1 MIPPVYDPSRNPY
14 PPPPRSPSFAS
25 WAGWITAAL
34 AVLALAWVWQNS
46 RRPAPEPVPQAE
58 VPPPAESH
66 PQAPAP
72 APAPVVVSLE
82 DTVRRSLPAVVLI
95 ETGNGKGSGFFV
107 EPGRLLTNEHV
118 VSGSYSV
125 TLRYADGESGSATVA
140 AYSKD
145 FDLAVLKVAK
155 PRAEQ
160 AVIPL
165 GSIGKLSTGQE
176 VITIGS
182 PLGLLQNS
190 VTRGI
195 ISGVRKL
202 EAVTVIQTDA
212 AMNPG
217 NSGGPLLD
225 RNGEA
230 LGINSFIHRG
240 SQGLNFAIAID
251 HARPLLEGRQPAE
264 ADTAPFLQKTNTVPL
279 DPRPTETDLRREDGT
294 RRYEATLAAIAQHA
308 EWLDR
313 YWTRFKEV
321 GYEGRIV
328 GTFDR
333 EWYALYENGALPG
346 KVLTGY
352 ENTFSELRRHAD
364 EIRTQ
369 VITTEEA
376 ARKADVYPGI
386 RRELRR
392 KYRLEYAGWDK

>member
-1 MIPPVYDPSRNPY
+1 MIPPVYDPSKNPY
-14 PPPPRSPSFAS
+14 PLPPQPPSFAS
-25 WAGWITAAL
+25 WAGWITAGM

-46 RRPAPEPVPQAE
+46 RRQVPAPAAQVLVQIP
-58 VPPPAESH
+58 PPPANL
-66 PQAPAP
+66 PAV
-72 APAPVVVSLE
+72 APAPVAPSLE
-82 DTVRRSLPAVVLI
+82 EIVRRSLPAVVLI
-95 ETGNGKGSGFFV
+95 ETGSGKGSGFFV
-107 EPGRLLTNEHV
+107 KPALLLTNEHV

-125 TLRYADGESGSATVA
+125 TIRYSNGDSSSATVA
-140 AYSKD
+140 GYSKD
-145 FDLAVLKVAK
+145 FDLAVLKVAN
-155 PRAEQ
+155 PRANQ

-165 GSIGKLSTGQE
+165 GSIEKMSTGQE

-195 ISGVRKL
+195 VSGLRKID
-202 EAVTVIQTDA
+202 AVTVIQTDA

-225 RNGEA
+225 RNGA
-230 LGINSFIHRG
+230 VLGINSFIHRG

-264 ADTAPFLQKTNTVPL
+264 ADTAAFIQKTNVVPL
-279 DPRPTETDLRREDGT
+279 DPRPTETDVQRDEGMKL
-294 RRYEATLAAIAQHA
+294 YEARLAAIAQHA
-308 EWLDR
+308 SWLDS
-313 YWTRFKEV
+313 YWARFKEA

-333 EWYALYENGALPG
+333 EWYALWESGAMQG
-346 KVLTGY
+346 KVALGY
-352 ENTFSELRRHAD
+352 ENTYNDIRHHAE

-376 ARKADVYPGI
+376 ARKADVYPGT
-386 RRELRR
+386 RRELRH
-392 KYRLEYAGWDK
+392 KYRLDYAGWDK